1 MSINLGEMITTN
13 FNELEEEKDY
23 FIKFW
28 LSNGT
33 YYNGIYTYIGHPFH
47 KFIFTNL
54 TYNIEINPIE
64 YTAYSTR
71 QVYFIGEVIKLDS
84 NVTISQ
90 QTCDIF
96 EILTNEYV
104 LK

>member
-1 MSINLGEMITTN
+1 MSINLGEMISTN

-28 LSNGT
+28 RPDGI
-33 YYNGIYTYIGHPFH
+33 YYNGIYTYIGDPFH

-54 TYNIEINPIE
+54 TYNIKINPIE
-64 YTAYSTR
+64 YTSYSTR
-71 QVYFIGEVIKLDS
+71 QVYFIGEVINLNS
-84 NVTISQ
+84 NVTICQ
-90 QTCDIF
+90 QTCDIL

>member
-1 MSINLGEMITTN
+1 MSINLGEMISTN

-23 FIKFW
+23 FIKFD
-28 LSNGT
+28 GI
-33 YYNGIYTYIGHPFH
+33 YYNGIYTYIGDPFH
-47 KFIFTNL
+47 KLIFTNL

-64 YTAYSTR
+64 YTSYSIR
-71 QVYFIGEVIKLDS
+71 QVYFIGEVIKLNS
-84 NVTISQ
+84 NVTICQ
-90 QTCDIF
+90 QVCDIF